1 MVDTK
6 TSRYSWPNST
16 IFLLICILPVVST
29 LVFGAVDN
37 TTWALIT
44 IFWAAILLLWTIESW
59 TAGEIRFSDHAIQIP
74 LFGFLVIGI
83 IQLLPFGAAGEVTDA
98 LSIPASNAISI
109 DPHST
114 RFFISRLAVYIIF
127 LAGGLTFVRTKD
139 RLRKV
144 VILVIIFGSAMA
156 FFGILQRLAN
166 PEGIYGMRE
175 TPQAIPFGPFVNQH
189 HFASFMQMT
198 SGLTLAFLLGA
209 TLKLDKKIL
218 LLIALVVMSAATILT
233 GSRGGFIGIFSV
245 FLLVI
250 VLHAISGRWSN
261 PAESASLQTGR
272 LRSVGGPIALVCIA
286 LLVLG
291 VVLFIGGEDSLMRGI
306 GLSLDDP
313 DITTGRSHFWSV
325 ALKMFLDHPFIGVGW
340 EAFGVAFTPYD
351 TNNGYFRVDQAHNE
365 YLQVLAEGG
374 ILGFA
379 CLAAFIYL
387 LFRKSW
393 RTIRRSSGM
402 IREASIGALAG
413 CFGIM
418 VHSVFDFPLRTPSN
432 AFFFLLLS
440 AIAVFPASR
449 AGKS

>member
-1 MVDTK
+1 
-6 TSRYSWPNST
+6 
-16 IFLLICILPVVST
+16 
-29 LVFGAVDN
+29 
-37 TTWALIT
+37 
-44 IFWAAILLLWTIESW
+44 
-59 TAGEIRFSDHAIQIP
+59 
-74 LFGFLVIGI
+74 
-83 IQLLPFGAAGEVTDA
+83 
-98 LSIPASNAISI
+98 
-109 DPHST
+109 
-114 RFFISRLAVYIIF
+114 
-127 LAGGLTFVRTKD
+127 
-139 RLRKV
+139 
-144 VILVIIFGSAMA
+144 
-156 FFGILQRLAN
+156 
-166 PEGIYGMRE
+166 
-175 TPQAIPFGPFVNQH
+175 
-189 HFASFMQMT
+189 
-198 SGLTLAFLLGA
+198 
-209 TLKLDKKIL
+209 
-218 LLIALVVMSAATILT
+218 
-233 GSRGGFIGIFSV
+233 
-245 FLLVI
+245 
-250 VLHAISGRWSN
+250 
-261 PAESASLQTGR
+261 
-272 LRSVGGPIALVCIA
+272 
-286 LLVLG
+286 
-291 VVLFIGGEDSLMRGI
+291 MRGI